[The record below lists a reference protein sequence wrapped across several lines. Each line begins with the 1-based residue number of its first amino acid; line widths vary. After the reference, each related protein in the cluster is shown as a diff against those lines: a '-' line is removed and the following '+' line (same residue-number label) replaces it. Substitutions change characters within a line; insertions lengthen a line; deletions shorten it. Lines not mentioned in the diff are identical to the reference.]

1 MYCDLSRLVPVIYKA
16 FLMMCDVLLSVV
28 LLCCNTRIF
37 ARDFA
42 ILLAHVLEKLR
53 PDVERVH
60 YCRWLQT
67 KKYNSAGVSAET
79 LENSVI
85 VAAVGRVLR
94 QDHSC
99 SGELYQP
106 GSVPNLFVREQ
117 HHVPWMSER
126 LLATVGENNY
136 RENDQKSFHL
146 QTIWY
151 GHGQQQT

>member
-1 MYCDLSRLVPVIYKA
+1 MVVAPTRYISNNSICEKSMAFWSAWSTRVALMYCDLSRLVPVIYKA

-28 LLCCNTRIF
+28 LLCCNTQIF
-37 ARDFA
+37 AQNFT

-67 KKYNSAGVSAET
+67 KKYNSAGVLAET

-94 QDHSC
+94 HALVNCTSAD
-99 SGELYQP
+99 
-106 GSVPNLFVREQ
+106 LF
-117 HHVPWMSER
+117 
-126 LLATVGENNY
+126 
-136 RENDQKSFHL
+136 
-146 QTIWY
+146 QTFLWESNIMFPECLNVF
-151 GHGQQQT
+151 

>member
-16 FLMMCDVLLSVV
+16 FLMMCHILLSVV
-28 LLCCNTRIF
+28 LLGCNTRIF
-37 ARDFA
+37 AQNFA